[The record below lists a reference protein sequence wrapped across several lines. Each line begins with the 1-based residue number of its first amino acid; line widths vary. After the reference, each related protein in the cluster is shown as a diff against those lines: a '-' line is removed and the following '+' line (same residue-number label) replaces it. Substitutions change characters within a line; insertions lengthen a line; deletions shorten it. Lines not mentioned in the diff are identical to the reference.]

1 MSNLVGREYG
11 DFYLTDDLLSKWR
24 AATDMP
30 TAPQINSDTKT
41 WIKSDDLFGSLY
53 SEFIAQIRGLQRALQ
68 TDPVTIDNLCIY
80 LHSDA
85 IDWDVMQKIHTFH
98 TKTTNVQTFTET
110 TNDSMTKIKTL
121 LDLRTNALSVHEKV
135 KQARQAHNDTK
146 KYEEQTE
153 TLENLMQEKQ
163 REFAAL
169 SHAMLTQGV
178 KHRKYK
184 HEFKGGE
191 LVETF
196 LNARLLSSRLARL
209 NSVDDF

>member
-1 MSNLVGREYG
+1 MSNLLGREYG

-24 AATDMP
+24 AATDM
-30 TAPQINSDTKT
+30 TAPQINTDTKRE
-41 WIKSDDLFGSLY
+41 IKTDDLFGNLY

-68 TDPVTIDNLCIY
+68 EDPVTIDNLCIY
-80 LHSDA
+80 LHSYA
-85 IDWDVMQKIHTFH
+85 IDWDVMQKIYTFH
-98 TKTTNVQTFTET
+98 TKTLQTFNET

-163 REFAAL
+163 REFATL
-169 SHAMLTQGV
+169 SHAMLSQGV
-178 KHRKYK
+178 KHRKFK

-191 LVETF
+191 VVESF